1 MSFDLLTPSSRRKP
15 GPVSRGWRWA
25 PAFAGVTM
33 AVAALATPAAAE
45 TVAIVGGTVVT
56 ANSNTPIAGGT
67 VIIDGGTIRRVGGSD
82 VAIPAGAR
90 IIDAKGKWV
99 TPGIIAGLSFIGAA
113 EVNAVDDTNET
124 RASKS
129 PFSAAIDLAPG
140 ISSSSSSIAVERLG
154 GITRAAVA
162 PIASREIFAG
172 QGAVI
177 SLAKGF
183 DTVTKAQAFQ
193 YVELGENGAEA
204 AGGSRP
210 AAYLNFRNALRE
222 AIRYAASPGGYT
234 EGRDRD
240 SLLTR
245 MDVAALVPVVQGRQK
260 LLVHVESAQDILN
273 VLALRT
279 EFRELKLVL
288 VGVREGWL
296 VAPQI
301 AAARVPVIVQPMLDN
316 PNSFEALAST
326 RSNAG
331 RLVAAGVT
339 VALGIIEQDASFQ
352 ARNLTHYAGNL
363 VAQAKVPGGVGLT
376 WAQAMGTITTAPA
389 SIYNMGDTGFLG
401 AGQRADVVVWDGD
414 PLELASAPTAIF
426 IDGVAQPMTSRQTEL
441 RDRYLGLKTQDA
453 PLAYRR

>member
-1 MSFDLLTPSSRRKP
+1 MLAAVF
-15 GPVSRGWRWA
+15 A
-25 PAFAGVTM
+25 MPAT
-33 AVAALATPAAAE
+33 AE

-56 ANSNTPIAGGT
+56 GNADAPIVGGT
-67 VIIDGGTIRRVGGSD
+67 VIIDGGKIRGVGGSD
-82 VAIPAGAR
+82 VAVPAGAR
-90 IIDAKGKWV
+90 VIDAKGKWV
-99 TPGIIAGLSFIGAA
+99 TPGIFAGMSFIGAA

-129 PFSAAIDLAPG
+129 PFSAAIDLSPG
-140 ISSSSSSIAVERLG
+140 INSASSSIAVERLG
-154 GITRAAVA
+154 GITRAAVT

-172 QGAVI
+172 QGVVI
-177 SLAKGF
+177 SLAKGL
-183 DTVTKAQAFQ
+183 DTVTTRQAFQ
-193 YVELGENGAEA
+193 FVELGENGAET

-210 AAYLNFRNALRE
+210 VAYLNFRNALRE
-222 AIRYAASPGGYT
+222 AIRYAANPGAYT

-240 SLLTR
+240 ALLTR
-245 MDVAALVPVVQGRQK
+245 MDVAALVPVVKGQQR

-279 EFRELKLVL
+279 EFENLKLVL
-288 VGVREGWL
+288 VGVREGWR

-331 RLVAAGVT
+331 RLVAAGVN
-339 VALGIIEQDASFQ
+339 VALGILEQDASFQ

-376 WAQAMGTITTAPA
+376 WAQAMRTITSAPA
-389 SIYNMGDTGFLG
+389 SIFGMSDTGFLG
-401 AGQRADVVVWDGD
+401 SAQRADVVVWDGD
-414 PLELASAPTAIF
+414 PLELTSAPTDIF

-441 RDRYLGLKTQDA
+441 RDRYLGLRLQDA

>member
-1 MSFDLLTPSSRRKP
+1 MKALFALLLAAAS
-15 GPVSRGWRWA
+15 PV
-25 PAFAGVTM
+25 
-33 AVAALATPAAAE
+33 AAE

-56 ANSNTPIAGGT
+56 VLNDAPIAGGT
-67 VIIDGGTIRRVGGSD
+67 VIIDGGQIRRVGGSD
-82 VAIPAGAR
+82 VPIPAGAR
-90 IIDAKGKWV
+90 IVDAKGKWV
-99 TPGIIAGLSFIGAA
+99 TPGIFAGMSFIAAA

-129 PFSAAIDLAPG
+129 PFSAAIDLSTG
-140 ISSSSSSIAVERLG
+140 INYASSSIAVERLG

-162 PIASREIFAG
+162 PVASREIFAG
-172 QGAVI
+172 QGVVI
-177 SLAKGF
+177 SLAAGL
-183 DTVTKAQAFQ
+183 DTVTKPQAFQ
-193 YVELGENGAEA
+193 FVELGENGAEV

-210 AAYLNFRNALRE
+210 VAYLNFRNALRE
-222 AIRYAASPGGYT
+222 AIRYAANPGGYT

-245 MDVAALVPVVQGRQK
+245 MDAAALVPVVQGRQR

-273 VLALRT
+273 VLALRS
-279 EFRELKLVL
+279 EFRDLKLVL
-288 VGVREGWL
+288 VGVREGWR

-339 VALGIIEQDASFQ
+339 VALGILEQDASFQ

-376 WAQAMGTITTAPA
+376 WAQAMRTITTAPA
-389 SIYNMGDTGFLG
+389 SIFGMGDTGFLG
-401 AGQRADVVVWDGD
+401 SAQRADVVVWDGD
-414 PLELASAPTAIF
+414 PLELTSAPTEIF
-426 IDGVAQPMTSRQTEL
+426 IDGVSQPMTSRQTEL
-441 RDRYLGLKTQDA
+441 RDRYLGLKMQDA